1 MTKELRAPEV
11 LNLIY
16 TSIIGVMLTGN
27 VFFVKRL
34 VDQLDSLREIVWQLR
49 QDVVVLQAIGGTK
62 NGRRN

>member
-1 MTKELRAPEV
+1 MTKELRAPDV